1 MAEWK
6 LEPLIRIKQG
16 QEITISYDANNK
28 WQFTMQ
34 KCEKR
39 QEFIRAEYGFTC
51 RCESCQD
58 EEINNNDEFYEGFKK
73 IMVQKTILDNV
84 IDLEIG
90 ECHNSQNTFEDGT
103 MEKYPGE
110 FKNECYSKILN
121 IVKNRHDCF
130 TQMYNLARNKKAP
143 KEFILNI
150 LEEAFQCLHFGINPG
165 GALLFLGIN
174 PLNHLTTYSLVK

>member
-1 MAEWK
+1 
-6 LEPLIRIKQG
+6 
-16 QEITISYDANNK
+16 
-28 WQFTMQ
+28 
-34 KCEKR
+34 
-39 QEFIRAEYGFTC
+39 
-51 RCESCQD
+51 
-58 EEINNNDEFYEGFKK
+58 
-73 IMVQKTILDNV
+73 MVQKTILDNV

-143 KEFILNI
+143 K
-150 LEEAFQCLHFGINPG
+150 GP
-165 GALLFLGIN
+165 
-174 PLNHLTTYSLVK
+174 NHLLL